1 MNPLLTL
8 LLPALLPAGLD
19 MLKSLGSSII
29 GWVFGTVGAQP
40 KSVDE
45 AVKLMQA
52 ETEKLKAIALLD
64 SSGGATP
71 SQWVVDL
78 RAASRYILAA
88 IILIMTAIATV
99 AYVAVISL
107 QTEPASWAVDVL
119 LQLSSSVFSFMW
131 GDRVYLSLR
140 KKG

>member
-1 MNPLLTL
+1 MRKT
-8 LLPALLPAGLD
+8 
-19 MLKSLGSSII
+19 SSIWSGVPVVARI
-29 GWVFGTVGAQP
+29 YSVPGARNCTHCACEFRYP
-40 KSVDE
+40 IDWK
-45 AVKLMQA
+45 QA

-64 SSGGATP
+64 TSGGATP

-99 AYVAVISL
+99 AYVAVPSV
-107 QTEPASWAVDVL
+107 QTEPAGWAVDVL